1 LNPRPSTYKAGALYH
16 ILLMN
21 RLSYCGIRA
30 NILFAFI
37 NLYFYLKGQV
47 INMHKKFCPKCGRT
61 VEKLYSG
68 LCADDFLKKIS
79 FEKLVPQKIVVK
91 QCKICGRFYVDKY
104 SAATLEGAVDLLL
117 QKVLKEKIIHS
128 ASYRIEGNKIHIT
141 LTIAYED
148 IQKEEE
154 FTRELVVKHIVCE
167 SCNMKNSGYF
177 NSILQIRV
185 PEKILQII
193 IDDILNQIDLMHN
206 YNEMA
211 FIGKF
216 EKKKE
221 GIDFYIGSK
230 DVANQVAKTLKIKY
244 GAEIKKSSKQS
255 GYLSGKKIYRDTILV
270 RIGK

>member
-1 LNPRPSTYKAGALYH
+1 MKER
-16 ILLMN
+16 
-21 RLSYCGIRA
+21 
-30 NILFAFI
+30 
-37 NLYFYLKGQV
+37 KG
-47 INMHKKFCPKCGRT
+47 KFCPVCGRK
-61 VEKLYSG
+61 VEKLYDG
-68 LCADDFLKKIS
+68 LCDDDFLKKIS
-79 FEKLVPQKIVVK
+79 FEKLIPDRIVIK

-104 SAATLEGAVDLLL
+104 SAATLEGAVDLVL
-117 QKVLKEKIIHS
+117 QKALKEKTIHS

-141 LTIAYED
+141 LAINYED
-148 IQKEEE
+148 LKKEQE
-154 FTRELVVKHIVCE
+154 FTRELVLKNIVCE

-193 IDDILNQIDLMHN
+193 IDDVLSQIDLMHN
-206 YNEMA
+206 YNDMA
-211 FIGKF
+211 FIGKV

-230 DVANQVAKTLKIKY
+230 DVADQIAKNLKIRY
-244 GAEIKKSSKQS
+244 EAEIKKSSKQS